1 MTTATINKIDSQ
13 LADLQSEIDYLKSQ
27 IAIFQAKLSDLE
39 HLKAHQK
46 RIAYHNVLTQLFRV
60 QCQLIDLRK
69 ADEKWLLVYDVLLD
83 KRAELD
89 KQLADL
95 DKQFLDK
102 QFVNS

>member
-1 MTTATINKIDSQ
+1 MTDQ
-13 LADLQSEIDYLKSQ
+13 E
-27 IAIFQAKLSDLE
+27 
-39 HLKAHQK
+39 
-46 RIAYHNVLTQLFRV
+46 RIAYHNVLTQLFCV

-69 ADEKWLLVYDVLLD
+69 AGHIEECSLVYEYLLD
-83 KRAELD
+83 KRAKLD

>member
-1 MTTATINKIDSQ
+1 MTDQ
-13 LADLQSEIDYLKSQ
+13 E
-27 IAIFQAKLSDLE
+27 
-39 HLKAHQK
+39 
-46 RIAYHNVLTQLFRV
+46 RIAYHNVLAQLFRV

-69 ADEKWLLVYDVLLD
+69 AGHIEECSLVYEYLLD
-83 KRAELD
+83 KRAKLD

>member
-1 MTTATINKIDSQ
+1 MTDQ
-13 LADLQSEIDYLKSQ
+13 E
-27 IAIFQAKLSDLE
+27 
-39 HLKAHQK
+39 
-46 RIAYHNVLTQLFRV
+46 RIAYYNVLTQLFCI

-69 ADEKWLLVYDVLLD
+69 AGHIEECSLVYEYLLD
-83 KRAELD
+83 KRAKLD

>member
-1 MTTATINKIDSQ
+1 MTDQ
-13 LADLQSEIDYLKSQ
+13 E
-27 IAIFQAKLSDLE
+27 
-39 HLKAHQK
+39 
-46 RIAYHNVLTQLFRV
+46 RIAYHNVLTQLFCV

-69 ADEKWLLVYDVLLD
+69 AGHIEEYSLLYEYLLD
-83 KRAELD
+83 KRAKLD